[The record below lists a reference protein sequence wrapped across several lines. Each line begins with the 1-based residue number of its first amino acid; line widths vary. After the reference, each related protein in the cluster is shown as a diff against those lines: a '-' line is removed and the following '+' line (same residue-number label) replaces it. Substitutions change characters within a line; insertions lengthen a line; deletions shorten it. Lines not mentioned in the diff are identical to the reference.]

1 MYYDAVTNQ
10 HGLPFD
16 PFKAIV
22 APRPIG
28 WISSLDSAGRINLAP
43 YSYFNAFSNRP
54 NIVGFSTQGRK
65 DSIANI
71 EETREFVCN
80 LATMNLMKE
89 MNSTSASLPHGED
102 EMARAGL
109 TAAPGVS
116 VKVPRVAES
125 PAALECVYLQTV
137 DLMDKDGKPANAWLV
152 LGQVTG
158 VHIDDGIIE
167 DGIVKITR
175 ARPISRLGYQ
185 DYAVIDEVF
194 QLVRP
199 GG

>member
-28 WISSLDSAGRINLAP
+28 WISSLDSTGRINLAP

-89 MNSTSASLPHGED
+89 MNSTSASLPHGHD
-102 EMARAGL
+102 EMAHAGL

-137 DLMDKDGKPANAWLV
+137 DLFDKDGRPANAWLV

-158 VHIDDGIIE
+158 VYIDDAIIE
-167 DGIVKITR
+167 DGIVNITK
-175 ARPISRLGYQ
+175 ARPVSRLGYQ

-199 GG
+199 GS

>member
-1 MYYDAVTNQ
+1 MYYDAVTNR

-28 WISSLDSAGRINLAP
+28 WISSLDARGRINLAP
-43 YSYFNAFSNRP
+43 YSFFNAFSNRP

-71 EETREFVCN
+71 EETGEFVCN
-80 LATMNLMKE
+80 LATMALMKE

-109 TAAPGVS
+109 TAVPGVS
-116 VKVPRVAES
+116 VKVPRVGES

-137 DLMDKDGKPANAWLV
+137 DLKDKDGRAANAWLV

-158 VHIDDGIIE
+158 VYIDDAIITNGMV
-167 DGIVKITR
+167 DITR
-175 ARPISRLGYQ
+175 ARPVSRLGYQ

-199 GG
+199 GS